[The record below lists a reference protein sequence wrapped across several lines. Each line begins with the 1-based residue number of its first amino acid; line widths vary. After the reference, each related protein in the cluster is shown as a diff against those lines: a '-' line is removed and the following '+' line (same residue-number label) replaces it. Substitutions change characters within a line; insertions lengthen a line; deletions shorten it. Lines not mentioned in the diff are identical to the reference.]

1 MGLTDPLNQQVVLI
15 FWALKR
21 CIFGATQVTYST
33 YGGMKRA
40 IKNPSPTA
48 NMRSPSPAIR
58 SRCSIPI
65 ESATT
70 RDANPPGT
78 KLQKTGYL
86 VLGRDS
92 MYGVFGY
99 VYIIWNHMYYGD
111 ALKTPK

>member
-1 MGLTDPLNQQVVLI
+1 M
-15 FWALKR
+15 
-21 CIFGATQVTYST
+21 GATE
-33 YGGMKRA
+33 
-40 IKNPSPTA
+40 NPSPTA
-48 NMRSPSPAIR
+48 NMGSPSPAIR

-70 RDANPPGT
+70 QDANPPGT

-92 MYGVFGY
+92 MYGVFAY